1 MVQVFIIW
9 CLSRVV
15 IGLAN
20 FGQCMKFGLI
30 LGVMNRSGLCVGVEI
45 EWTLEMFSLV

>member
-1 MVQVFIIW
+1 MVQVFII
-9 CLSRVV
+9 CYLSHVV

-30 LGVMNRSGLCVGVEI
+30 LDVMNRSGLRMRV
-45 EWTLEMFSLV
+45 